1 MTEDNNAIDESHRK
15 EESDRVKKEREC
27 AFLNTHKHHIE
38 DSLGKDDNDSC
49 QMPNLR
55 SAATANYIPKQR
67 GCSNFPDR
75 LLVQCPLES
84 ETQERSS
91 KGSEHSDHSLHSY
104 EENKN
109 LLSHSKLYNSQN
121 TDKKESSFQTKNGL
135 KNYLC
140 VSTCKIDRCDQEV
153 INGVNRLADSSPNRT
168 EESVNVPNHF
178 FNEKKVSKTNQR
190 DSMSLDPNCRKS
202 PVHGKA
208 PKNSTYPG
216 ETKQSDD
223 FHSMNNT
230 LEGLSMETF
239 KEELAKYEQEKNSM
253 EPSVA
258 EGFDEIKRIEDGSD
272 NRSFRNYNKLIAD
285 QNDVQKAK
293 LHRTSETESAA
304 GVVENSE
311 QAAVKQTDV
320 SESVDTKESEDTRNL
335 TLKRSLSKRSEFFE
349 SALRPRKEQKTK
361 SSRKSMKSRN
371 KKSRTRLISGTALA
385 ANNKK
390 LSSVTN
396 PSGRLTRSQKKDIEK
411 VTTVTAVGATDDDSG
426 IQGDIYEFNEKDSNL
441 ESISLSSVMRHKFER
456 RSPNPETLLH
466 ENRCLEEVKPEP
478 SLFSQDGWTPND
490 PQNRSHEGPEEKPNG

>member
-15 EESDRVKKEREC
+15 EESDRASKEREC
-27 AFLNTHKHHIE
+27 AFLNNHTHHME
-38 DSLGKDDNDSC
+38 DSLGKDENDSC
-49 QMPNLR
+49 QIPNLR
-55 SAATANYIPKQR
+55 SAATANFVPKQR

-75 LLVQCPLES
+75 LSVQCPLQS

-91 KGSEHSDHSLHSY
+91 KGSENSY
-104 EENKN
+104 EENKS

-121 TDKKESSFQTKNGL
+121 TDKKDSAFQTKNGL

-168 EESVNVPNHF
+168 EESVKAPNNF
-178 FNEKKVSKTNQR
+178 FNDKKVIKPNQR
-190 DSMSLDPNCRKS
+190 DSISLDPNFLKS

-208 PKNSTYPG
+208 PKNSTYPS

-223 FHSMNNT
+223 FHSMSNS

-239 KEELAKYEQEKNSM
+239 KEELAKYEQEQNSM

-258 EGFDEIKRIEDGSD
+258 EGFDEINPLEDGS
-272 NRSFRNYNKLIAD
+272 NARSFRNYNKGIVNE
-285 QNDVQKAK
+285 NDVQKAK

-311 QAAVKQTDV
+311 HAAIIQTDF

-335 TLKRSLSKRSEFFE
+335 TLKRSLPKRSEFFE
-349 SALRPRKEQKTK
+349 VALRPRKQQKTK
-361 SSRKSMKSRN
+361 SNRKSMKSRS
-371 KKSRTRLISGTALA
+371 KKSRSRLISGTALA
-385 ANNKK
+385 ANTKK
-390 LSSVTN
+390 FASVVN

-411 VTTVTAVGATDDDSG
+411 VTAAVVGADDDSG
-426 IQGDIYEFNEKDSNL
+426 IQGDIYEFSEKDSNL
-441 ESISLSSVMRHKFER
+441 ESITLSSVMRHKFER
-456 RSPNPETLLH
+456 RSPNRGMHLE
-466 ENRCLEEVKPEP
+466 ENRCLEEVKTEP
-478 SLFSQDGWTPND
+478 SSVTQDRWTQHVS
-490 PQNRSHEGPEEKPNG
+490 QNRDHEGQEEKPNG